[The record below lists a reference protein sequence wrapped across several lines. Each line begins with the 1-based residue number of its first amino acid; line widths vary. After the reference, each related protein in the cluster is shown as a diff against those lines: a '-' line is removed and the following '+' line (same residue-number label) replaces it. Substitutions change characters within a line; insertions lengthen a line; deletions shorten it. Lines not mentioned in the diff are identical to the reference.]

1 MLGPASHTLETP
13 RSRLIA
19 PPTLIGTGID
29 PGTAVPIDTEAAY
42 PRPFRASW
50 TLSPDRTMM
59 RSNPELGRCHE
70 HRGLAVEPG
79 PREVRGGLQ
88 KRI

>member
-29 PGTAVPIDTEAAY
+29 PGTAAPIDTETAY
-42 PRPFRASW
+42 PRRFGTSW
-50 TLSPDRTMM
+50 TLSLGRTMM
-59 RSNPELGRCHE
+59 CSNKALRLE
-70 HRGLAVEPG
+70 HAS
-79 PREVRGGLQ
+79 
-88 KRI
+88 